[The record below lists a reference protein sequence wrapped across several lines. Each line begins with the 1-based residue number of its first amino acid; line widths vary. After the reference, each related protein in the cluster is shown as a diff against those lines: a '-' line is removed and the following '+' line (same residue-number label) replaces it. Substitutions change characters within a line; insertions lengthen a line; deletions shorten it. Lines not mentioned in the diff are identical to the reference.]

1 MQSLQ
6 IPFMA
11 GSSVPLFWRSP
22 SYEPPLGEA
31 LETAV
36 VLSYGGLE
44 AYGYH
49 GLELLQSFVERREG
63 GETGLRTVQCL
74 LGADAVFA
82 AAAEGTP
89 QDSEAE
95 LRPRSFTISRDEFFR

>member
-49 GLELLQSFVERREG
+49 GLVRLKTFSKK
-63 GETGLRTVQCL
+63 
-74 LGADAVFA
+74 
-82 AAAEGTP
+82 
-89 QDSEAE
+89 
-95 LRPRSFTISRDEFFR
+95 